1 MPLAWG
7 IPGRVCITLS
17 HPLCPMYDRKHY
29 RGALDYN
36 TAKEIELPQSIPV
49 APNSDISVVAA
60 NIDSDNVADFVIS
73 TFGFN
78 TFGQAN
84 ILPGSPVQDDDDDI
98 IVQQQFPVRT
108 ISWLKKINPVVS

>member
-1 MPLAWG
+1 
-7 IPGRVCITLS
+7 
-17 HPLCPMYDRKHY
+17 MYYRKQY
-29 RGALDYN
+29 RGASDYGS
-36 TAKEIELPQSIPV
+36 AKEVELPPSIPV
-49 APNSDISVVAA
+49 APNSDISIVAA
-60 NIDSDNVADFVIS
+60 NINDDNIPDFVIS

-108 ISWLKKINPVVS
+108 ISWLKKINPIVSLYNADFTFFFFAILF